1 MTNSSR
7 WRTPAYTSA
16 IDTGD
21 HARKSPAASR
31 SRTHATTRAFPR
43 SHSITTSLSS
53 RHFGIPASSP
63 PLGPPRGAQLAEPAP
78 AVDVVPVLPDSGQ
91 TVGDGSAVRC
101 HLRPVPCRDR
111 IPHEPRN
118 GGAAPPALGG
128 EQA

>member
-21 HARKSPAASR
+21 HARNSPAASR

-43 SHSITTSLSS
+43 SHSIPPRRAT
-53 RHFGIPASSP
+53 RPCAPPASAP

-78 AVDVVPVLPDSGQ
+78 AVDVVPVLPDSGE
-91 TVGDGSAVRC
+91 TVDDGSAVRC
-101 HLRPVPCRDR
+101 HLRPVLCRDR
-111 IPHEPRN
+111 FAHEPRN

-128 EQA
+128 